1 MTKKQI
7 KDRDARYCRMRDKQ
21 KNARGRFFYDAKDM
35 AEAKLGEAIANGVA
49 KREGIKLVG
58 VRQHV
63 WGCGCGC
70 VSTNY
75 AQDGSAVLPPKQKKG
90 TPTKHPKR
98 REHHMFRGKIVE

>member
-1 MTKKQI
+1 MTRKQI
-7 KDRDARYCRMRDKQ
+7 KDRDARYDRMRNKQ
-21 KNARGRFFYDAKDM
+21 KNARGRFFYDMKDM

-49 KREGIKLVG
+49 KREGRKLVG

-70 VSTNY
+70 VSTHDAENSG
-75 AQDGSAVLPPKQKKG
+75 ASLSPKKKG

-98 REHHMFRGKIVE
+98 KSHPMFRGEIVD